1 MWRRGCSGRRRA
13 RPPARLGV
21 LTSFGAAPRSPP
33 VPSVPSGALHTGGDC
48 GAVWCRPGPAAAH
61 QHRGRSLRRP
71 PHRWCLWFWCA
82 RPGPAAAHRHC
93 GRSLWRPSAPSA
105 LASLALRRV
114 ARCGVS
120 KPGQAPLPPSN
131 FACNSLGCVSWF
143 EVWLLEFCGFR
154 VGVGSG
160 WVGIACGIGGVACF
174 VVELVA
180 QGCTT
185 WVGIALLSC
194 RCNAVLSGALVL
206 YLVHRFAVVKLVT
219 PFRPCVSAGLK
230 PASPLLA

>member
-1 MWRRGCSGRRRA
+1 MRAGGRRPAREPSAPRA
-13 RPPARLGV
+13 SLGASPRSPARPRHRPPAPRQVPPAPTG
-21 LTSFGAAPRSPP
+21 TAAG
-33 VPSVPSGALHTGGDC
+33 PSGALRTS
-48 GAVWCRPGPAAAH
+48 GA
-61 QHRGRSLRRP
+61 RSLMCGSACR
-71 PHRWCLWFWCA
+71 LEA

-131 FACNSLGCVSWF
+131 FACNSSDVFHGLKCDRWNSADSALVWGRAELELHAELGEFPVS
-143 EVWLLEFCGFR
+143 L
-154 VGVGSG
+154 
-160 WVGIACGIGGVACF
+160 
-174 VVELVA
+174 VELVA

-185 WVGIALLSC
+185 WVGIALPSC

>member
-1 MWRRGCSGRRRA
+1 MCAGGRR
-13 RPPARLGV
+13 PAREPSALRA
-21 LTSFGAAPRSPP
+21 FGSARRLEA
-33 VPSVPSGALHTGGDC
+33 
-48 GAVWCRPGPAAAH
+48 RPGPAAAH
-61 QHRGRSLRRP
+61 RHRGRSLRRP
-71 PHRWCLWFWCA
+71 PHQWGLWFWCA

-131 FACNSLGCVSWF
+131 FACNSSDVFHGLKCDRWNSADSALVWGRAELELHAELGEFPVS
-143 EVWLLEFCGFR
+143 L
-154 VGVGSG
+154 
-160 WVGIACGIGGVACF
+160 
-174 VVELVA
+174 VELVA

-185 WVGIALLSC
+185 WVGIALPSC